1 MYKKI
6 CKVTLLVSVGALVG
20 FEFKRSK
27 IKALREF
34 SHRI

>member
-1 MYKKI
+1 MYKEI
-6 CKVTLLVSVGALVG
+6 CRVTFLVSVEASVG